1 MERGVKDH
9 PRTKRILARFPQA
22 QVVWIDHYKD
32 VFCRRGQDYL
42 RQHRAQS
49 LILAAKQG
57 TLIYPGVPVCQ
68 NFGNSYFYYTSC
80 VMNCIYDCE
89 YCYLKGMYP
98 SAHLVIFVNLEDI
111 FAEVKKIIA
120 QHEMYLCVSYDT
132 DLLALEEITGYAGEW
147 VRFVKECEKEEQE
160 GGNGLRIELRTKCAN
175 HSFFKNAE
183 PSSHVVYAFTMSPQE
198 VI

>member
-9 PRTKRILARFPQA
+9 PRTKKILAKFPQA

-57 TLIYPGVPVCQ
+57 TLIYPGAPVCQ

-98 SAHLVIFVNLEDI
+98 SAHLVIFVNLEVI

-132 DLLALEEITGYAGEW
+132 DLLELEEITGYAGEW
-147 VRFVKECEKEEQE
+147 VQ
-160 GGNGLRIELRTKCAN
+160 L
-175 HSFFKNAE
+175 
-183 PSSHVVYAFTMSPQE
+183 
-198 VI
+198 